1 MDGSAKNV
9 PTSNPRSAPPAPSS
23 GTSHGIPTPSIPKP
37 PESSAIQQPIAQL
50 FRDTPKTSL
59 SPSLSLSDL
68 TRPGGRQSVSGVV
81 ATVFGSTGFIGR
93 YVVNHLGRIGSQVI
107 VPYRGDGMNA
117 RHLRL
122 NGDLGQ
128 IVPVPYSLYDEE
140 SVMKA
145 VNRSN
150 VVVNCIGSRYETA
163 NYKYDDVNHK
173 IAHRLAKLSKQGGV
187 DRFIHVSCFGAAPD
201 SSSEYFRSK
210 YKGEQAVR
218 SFFPNATILRP
229 TTVFGPEDKFLNWIA
244 TIGERLIA
252 LPVVRGGEQRLQ
264 PIYAQD
270 VARAILSC
278 VMYEQSVGQTYE
290 VAGPDI
296 FTFNNIVKLV
306 NHSAFSDIRVM
317 PLPDLVAKLYGRIM
331 EGVDGL
337 PLLNR
342 LRAPVIYNSDMVAQ
356 AQIDQ
361 VPTGRYEGL
370 EALGVEATP
379 LLSVLDM
386 LMLPHR
392 PEGVAPERFEDA
404 ERIKEAA
411 RPTSTSEMRQGAGP

>member
-1 MDGSAKNV
+1 MKGSGENV
-9 PTSNPRSAPPAPSS
+9 PTSTPRAAPPAPPS
-23 GTSHGIPTPSIPKP
+23 GTSHGIPAPDIPTPPA
-37 PESSAIQQPIAQL
+37 SSAVQQPISQL
-50 FRDTPKTSL
+50 FRDTPKASL

-81 ATVFGSTGFIGR
+81 ATVFGATGFIGR
-93 YVVNHLGRIGSQVI
+93 YAVNHLGRIGSQVI

-128 IVPVPYSLYDEE
+128 IVPVPFSLYDTD

-150 VVVNCIGSRYETA
+150 VVINCIGSRYETA
-163 NYKYDDVNHK
+163 NYSYDDVNHK
-173 IAHRLAKLSKQGGV
+173 IAHRLAKLSKEGGV
-187 DRFIHVSCFGAAPD
+187 DRFIQVSCFGAAPD
-201 SSSEYFRSK
+201 SASDYFKSK

-218 SFFPNATILRP
+218 RFFPDATILRP
-229 TTVFGPEDKFLNWIA
+229 TTVFGPEDRFLNYIA
-244 TIGERLIA
+244 TVGERFVGI
-252 LPVVRGGEQRLQ
+252 PVVREGQQQLQ

-278 VMYEQSVGQTYE
+278 VMYEQSVGKTYE
-290 VAGPDI
+290 IAGPDV
-296 FTFNNIVKLV
+296 FTFNNLVRLV
-306 NHSAFSDIRVM
+306 NHSAFSDVRTFPM
-317 PLPDLVAKLYGRIM
+317 PDLVARLYGRVL
-331 EGVDGL
+331 EGVNV

-342 LRAPVIYNSDMVAQ
+342 IRAPVIFNRDMVAQ
-356 AQIDQ
+356 AYVDQ

-370 EALGVEATP
+370 DALGVEATP

-386 LMLPHR
+386 LMLAHR

-411 RPTSTSEMRQGAGP
+411 RPTTTSEQRQGAGP